1 MLSAIRN
8 GGLFYL
14 EKNNLKSAISHNGFG
29 INEVAEGIAK
39 QYRETISCIPC
50 YAMSRPEGVASITG
64 IISEAVMAKGSDR
77 RERFRHKIQ
86 L

>member
-1 MLSAIRN
+1 MNIAFAEIRR
-8 GGLFYL
+8 
-14 EKNNLKSAISHNGFG
+14 AISYNGFG

-77 RERFRHKIQ
+77 RERFRHNKLYANLLI
-86 L
+86 LCYK